1 MLGRWVPVVSLFLA
15 MLLWASSFI
24 ALKIAFSYYDPM
36 VVIFGRMLIAAF
48 CFMFFLKY
56 LMRFEYQKGDW
67 RLLLLMVISEPCLY
81 FLFEAHALQNTSA
94 AQAGMITSMA
104 PLLVGIG
111 ALYFLREKL
120 PKEAWLGFSVA
131 VIGAIWLSLSGDETE
146 QAPNPLL
153 GNFLELCAMVCATGY
168 TLCLKHLSQRYS
180 TWFLT
185 ALQAFCGTIF
195 FIPFLP
201 FTGEE
206 TVWNLQ
212 WNWDGVWAVLYL
224 GTLINIGAYGLYN
237 LGVSKIKAAEASAY
251 INLIPV
257 FTLLMAYLI
266 LNETFNI
273 QQICA
278 SVLVLGGVFLSQR
291 KAFVKVKVA
300 DTAAAQ

>member
-24 ALKIAFSYYDPM
+24 ALKIAFEFYDPM
-36 VVIFGRMLIAAF
+36 VVIFGRMFIAAI
-48 CFMFFLKY
+48 CFIFFLKY
-56 LMRFEYQKGDW
+56 LMRFQYQKGDW

-104 PLLVGIG
+104 PLLVGLG
-111 ALYFLREKL
+111 ALYFLKEKL
-120 PKEAWLGFSVA
+120 QKEVWVGFLVA
-131 VIGAIWLSLSGDETE
+131 VVGAIWLSLSGDETE
-146 QAPNPLL
+146 HAPNPLL

-185 ALQAFCGTIF
+185 ALQAFCGTF
-195 FIPFLP
+195 FFLPFLP
-201 FTGEE
+201 FSGEGA
-206 TVWNLQ
+206 VWHIGWEL
-212 WNWDGVWAVLYL
+212 DGVLAILYL

-266 LNETFNI
+266 LHETFNI
-273 QQICA
+273 QQMCA

-291 KAFVKVKVA
+291 KASVKVEAVNA
-300 DTAAAQ
+300 TVV

>member
-1 MLGRWVPVVSLFLA
+1 
-15 MLLWASSFI
+15 
-24 ALKIAFSYYDPM
+24 
-36 VVIFGRMLIAAF
+36 
-48 CFMFFLKY
+48 
-56 LMRFEYQKGDW
+56 MRFEYQKGDW

-104 PLLVGIG
+104 QIIVGIG
-111 ALYFLREKL
+111 AMYFLREKL